1 MTLALPGFVA
11 KLFIADS
18 GLTTPFNSIAE
29 ARELTLD
36 IEHEVIDVTSHDSN
50 EFREFIRGLRNWTLT
65 AAVLHLTGDTDGQ
78 KKIRAAILSGVTLEM
93 ELREESNDTGDP
105 LWSGTV
111 LVSATSLSFPNDD
124 AMTGDITLQG
134 SGVLVEGTIP

>member
-1 MTLALPGFVA
+1 MTAALPGFVA

-18 GLTTPFNSIAE
+18 GLTTPFNAVAE

-36 IEHEVIDVTSHDSN
+36 IEHEVIDATSHDSL
-50 EFREFIRGLRNWTLT
+50 EFREFIRGLRSWTIT
-65 AAVLHLTGDTDGQ
+65 AGVLHLTGDTAGQ
-78 KKIRAAILSGVTLEM
+78 TKIRAAVLNGVTLEV
-93 ELREESNDTGDP
+93 ELREEGNVTGDP

-111 LVSATSLSFPNDD
+111 RVSATSLTFPNDD

-134 SGVLVEGTIP
+134 TGVLTEGTVP